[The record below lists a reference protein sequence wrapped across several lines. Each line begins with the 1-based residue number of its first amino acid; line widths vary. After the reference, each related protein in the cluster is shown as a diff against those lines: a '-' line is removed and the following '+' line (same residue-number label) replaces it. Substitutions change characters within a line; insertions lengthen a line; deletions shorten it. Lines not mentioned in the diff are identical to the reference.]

1 MIRVFA
7 VITERIVGTA
17 CSRVI
22 CTQTIG
28 AEFRA
33 VALFAA
39 VSSSAVGADILI
51 NIVVHTLVR
60 GKDRTEIK
68 HGVSFEPIFCIG
80 YVVKADLHGC
90 WKDLR

>member
-7 VITERIVGTA
+7 VITERFVGTA

-51 NIVVHTLVR
+51 NIVVHTLIR

-68 HGVSFEPIFCIG
+68 HGIRI
-80 YVVKADLHGC
+80 
-90 WKDLR
+90 